1 VKLETG
7 ARFCGACGSQLDS
20 AGASGAQVSSPGGTV
35 HGSQVT
41 PDTLSRAPMTLIG
54 HMVGEY
60 RVTHFVGKGGM
71 GWVFAAVHPII
82 GKKVAIKVLKTTFS
96 HELEVANAFVNEAK
110 AANAIGSKKIVD
122 IFAFGQLPAGNLYF
136 VMELLEGESMAQ
148 YLFREGRLSFAD
160 ARLIFPLML
169 EALSAAHAHGIV
181 HRDLKPENIFLI
193 THKGNP
199 VDLRLLDFGIA
210 KFNAE
215 QPSFLRTQAGII
227 KGTPLYMSPEQ
238 CRAADTTAASDIYSL
253 GIILYQAF
261 TGRVPFKSNSYGEL
275 IAAHLSEEP
284 EEPSLLTPMPPA
296 LEELI
301 LDCLQKDPE
310 KRPASADEVRS
321 RLLGLLDA
329 ELSAPARLEA
339 RARRRFRRVLWT
351 AVTVTLVVAGALTLW
366 LWPRT
371 QVDRILHSIPM
382 PPARHLRIV
391 TSHPPVVNAELASG
405 FSFWLAQFGYPP
417 VEIEWIV
424 QKDDLGYIRNQLRS
438 AILQKRTGELDL
450 MIGGGESLHR
460 TLARQDC
467 ISVGQVHEACSQVA
481 IEPGNLVPHVPGQ
494 LAGTNLYDPAGYWYG
509 VTLSGFGIVCN
520 EKALEKLGLAFPAT
534 WEDLADPR
542 FFQRV
547 IAADPRLSSSTHM
560 VFEMILQA
568 YPWNDAW
575 RIIVG
580 LGANM
585 RDGWLSSSQGVLQ
598 KIVDEPEI
606 ACGLAIDYFF
616 HLEKDELEKNSGAR
630 LRFAIPEKTSYL
642 TPDPVSVLSRAPSL
656 EPARLFLRYLFTE
669 GQKLWMLPKGSKWG
683 PTHHSV
689 PRLAVDP
696 SLYKTPEAFVF
707 YMDPFASNPP
717 RPFESDLAVRRKSL
731 LSILLQAAVVLN
743 HRPLK
748 EAWQFRL
755 EKGDLSAK
763 MKRLVLPVSEEQF
776 QKSVNSDLPDV
787 LELKNL
793 ENRWMNDFH
802 RVYRQMGR
810 P

>member
-1 VKLETG
+1 MQG
-7 ARFCGACGSQLDS
+7 NQI
-20 AGASGAQVSSPGGTV
+20 
-35 HGSQVT
+35 T

-60 RVTHFVGKGGM
+60 RVTHFLGKGGM

-110 AANAIGSKKIVD
+110 AANAIGHSKIVD

-136 VMELLEGESMAQ
+136 VMELLEGESMGA
-148 YLFREGRLSFAD
+148 YLYREGRLSYAD
-160 ARLIFPLML
+160 ARFILPLML
-169 EALSAAHAHGIV
+169 EALEAAHSHGIV

-193 THKGNP
+193 TKKGNP

-210 KFNAE
+210 KFNSD

-238 CRAADTTAASDIYSL
+238 CRAEDTAAASDIYSL
-253 GIILYQAF
+253 GVILYQSF

-275 IAAHLSEEP
+275 IAAHLTEEP
-284 EEPSLLTPMPPA
+284 EAPSLLTPMPAA

-301 LDCLQKDPE
+301 LSCLHKDPQ
-310 KRPASADEVRS
+310 KRPASAEEVRA
-321 RLLGLLDA
+321 RLIAILDA
-329 ELSAPARLEA
+329 ELTAPAREEA
-339 RARRRFRRVLWT
+339 RARRVFRRWMWVAAIVALVGVAATALWFRPQKEGT
-351 AVTVTLVVAGALTLW
+351 PAPSALPESVVR
-366 LWPRT
+366 P
-371 QVDRILHSIPM
+371 
-382 PPARHLRIV
+382 LRIM
-391 TSHPPVVNAELASG
+391 TSHPPVVNAELAAG
-405 FSFWLAQFGYPP
+405 FSFWLEQFGYPP
-417 VEIEWIV
+417 VAIEWVV
-424 QKDDLGYIRNQLRS
+424 QKDDLAFIQNQLRS
-438 AILQKRTGELDL
+438 AILQKRAGELDV

-460 TLARQDC
+460 SLARGDC
-467 ISVGQVHEACSQVA
+467 VTVGKIGHPCAQVA
-481 IEPGNLVPHVPGQ
+481 IEPANLVPHVPVS
-494 LAGTNLYDPAGYWYG
+494 LAGTELYDAAGRWYG

-520 EKALEKLGLAFPAT
+520 ETALAKLGLPFPAT
-534 WEDLADPR
+534 WEELADPR

-568 YPWNDAW
+568 YAWNDAW
-575 RIIVG
+575 RIIIG

-598 KIVDEPEI
+598 KIVDEPEV

-616 HLEKDELEKNSGAR
+616 HLEKDELEKTTGAR
-630 LRFAIPEKTSYL
+630 LRFGIPEKTAYL
-642 TPDPVSVLSRAPSL
+642 TPDPVSVLSHAPNL
-656 EPARLFLRYLFTE
+656 EPARLFLRFLFTE
-669 GQKLWMLPKGSKWG
+669 GQKLWMLPKGKKWG
-683 PTHHSV
+683 PVQHSV
-689 PRLAVDP
+689 LRLSVDS
-696 SLYKTPEAFVF
+696 SLYQTPGEYVF
-707 YMDPFASNPP
+707 YMNPFASNPP
-717 RPFESDLAVRRKSL
+717 RPFASDVAVRRKSL

-743 HRPLK
+743 HRTLK

-755 EKGDLSAK
+755 EKGDLSVK
-763 MKRLVLPVSEEQF
+763 LKRLVLPVTEEQF
-776 QKSVNSDLPDV
+776 LKSIAGADPPDV

-793 ENRWMNDFH
+793 ENRWMNEFN
-802 RVYRQMGR
+802 RLYRQLVR

>member
-1 VKLETG
+1 MKLESG
-7 ARFCGACGSQLDS
+7 SRFCGACGSHLEN
-20 AGASGAQVSSPGGTV
+20 APASSGGSTV
-35 HGSQVT
+35 HGGQIT

-96 HELEVANAFVNEAK
+96 HEIEVANAFVNEAK
-110 AANAIGSKKIVD
+110 AANAIGSKRIVD

-136 VMELLEGESMAQ
+136 VMELLEGESMAS
-148 YLFREGRLSFAD
+148 YLYREGRLSVAD
-160 ARLIFPLML
+160 ARIIFPMML
-169 EALSAAHAHGIV
+169 EALEAAHAHGIV

-193 THKGNP
+193 MRDGIP

-253 GIILYQAF
+253 GVIMYQAF
-261 TGRVPFKSNSYGEL
+261 TGGVPFKSNSYGEL

-284 EEPSLLTPMPPA
+284 QVPSLLAPIPA
-296 LEELI
+296 PLEELI
-301 LDCLQKDPE
+301 LACLRKDPAE
-310 KRPASADEVRS
+310 RPASADEVS
-321 RLLGLLDA
+321 RRLVGILDA
-329 ELSAPARLEA
+329 ELTAPAREEA
-339 RARRRFRRVLWT
+339 RARRRFRRVLWV
-351 AVTVTLVVAGALTLW
+351 AASVVLLVAGALSLW
-366 LWPRT
+366 FWPRT
-371 QVDRILHSIPM
+371 QADRILHMIPM

-391 TSHPPVVNAELASG
+391 TSHPPVVNAELAAG
-405 FSFWLAQFGYPP
+405 FSYWLAQLGHPP
-417 VEIEWIV
+417 VEIEWVV
-424 QKDDLGYIRNQLRS
+424 QKDDLGFIQNQLRS
-438 AILQKRTGELDL
+438 AILQKRSGELDL

-460 TLARQDC
+460 TLARPDC
-467 ISVGQVHEACSQVA
+467 VTVGKVGEPCSQVA
-481 IEPGNLVPHVPGQ
+481 LEPANLVPQLPVL
-494 LAGTNLYDPAGYWYG
+494 LAGTDLYDPAGHWYG

-520 EKALEKLGLAFPAT
+520 EKTLEKLGLTFPAT
-534 WEDLADPR
+534 WEELSDPK

-575 RIIVG
+575 RMIIG
-580 LGANM
+580 LGANI
-585 RDGWLSSSQGVLQ
+585 REGWLSSSQGVLQ
-598 KIVDEPEI
+598 KLVDEPEL

-616 HLEKDELEKNSGAR
+616 YLEKDELEKTTGAR
-630 LRFAIPEKTSYL
+630 LRFGIPEKTAYL
-642 TPDPVSVLSRAPSL
+642 TPDPVSVLSRVPNL

-669 GQKLWMLPKGSKWG
+669 GQKLWMLPKGRRWG
-683 PTHHSV
+683 PTHHPV
-689 PRLAVDP
+689 YRLAVDP
-696 SLYKTPEAFVF
+696 NLYKAPPGEFVF
-707 YMDPFASNPP
+707 YMNPYASNPP
-717 RPFESDLAVRRKSL
+717 RPFASAVAARRKSL

-755 EKGDLSAK
+755 EKGDLSVRL
-763 MKRLVLPVSEEQF
+763 KRLVLPVTEEQF
-776 QKSVNSDLPDV
+776 LKSVTGAQTPDV

-793 ENRWMNDFH
+793 ENRWMNEYH
-802 RVYRQMGR
+802 RLYLQMSR

>member
-1 VKLETG
+1 VKLESG
-7 ARFCGACGSQLDS
+7 SRFCGACGSHLES
-20 AGASGAQVSSPGGTV
+20 APASSGGSTV
-35 HGSQVT
+35 HGSQIT

-96 HELEVANAFVNEAK
+96 HEIEVANAFVNEAK
-110 AANAIGSKKIVD
+110 AANAIGSKRIVD

-136 VMELLEGESMAQ
+136 VMELLEGESMAS
-148 YLFREGRLSFAD
+148 YLYREGRLSAAD
-160 ARLIFPLML
+160 ARIIFPMML
-169 EALSAAHAHGIV
+169 EALEAAHAHGII

-193 THKGNP
+193 TRDGIP

-253 GIILYQAF
+253 GVIMYQAF

-284 EEPSLLTPMPPA
+284 EVPSLLAPIPA
-296 LEELI
+296 PLEELI
-301 LDCLQKDPE
+301 LACLRKDPTE
-310 KRPASADEVRS
+310 RPASADEVS
-321 RLLGLLDA
+321 RLLVGILDA
-329 ELSAPARLEA
+329 ELTAPAREEA
-339 RARRRFRRVLWT
+339 RARRRFRRALWVAASVVLLT
-351 AVTVTLVVAGALTLW
+351 AGALSLW
-366 LWPRT
+366 FWPRT
-371 QVDRILHSIPM
+371 KADRILHMIPM

-391 TSHPPVVNAELASG
+391 TSHPPVVNAELAAG
-405 FSFWLAQFGYPP
+405 FSYWLAQLGHPP
-417 VEIEWIV
+417 VEIEWVV
-424 QKDDLGYIRNQLRS
+424 QKDDLGFIQNQLRS
-438 AILQKRTGELDL
+438 AILQKRSGELDL

-460 TLARQDC
+460 TLARPDC
-467 ISVGQVHEACSQVA
+467 VTVGKVGEPCSQVA
-481 IEPGNLVPHVPGQ
+481 IEPANLVPNMPVL
-494 LAGTNLYDPAGYWYG
+494 LAGTDLYDPAGHWYG

-520 EKALEKLGLAFPAT
+520 EKTLEKLGLTFPAT
-534 WEDLADPR
+534 WEDLSDPR

-580 LGANM
+580 LGANI

-598 KIVDEPEI
+598 KIVDEPEL

-616 HLEKDELEKNSGAR
+616 YLEKDELEKTTGAR
-630 LRFAIPEKTSYL
+630 LRFGIPEKTAYL
-642 TPDPVSVLSRAPSL
+642 TPDPVSVLSRAPNL

-669 GQKLWMLPKGSKWG
+669 GQKLWMLPKGRRWG
-683 PTHHSV
+683 PTHHPV
-689 PRLAVDP
+689 YRLAVDP
-696 SLYKTPEAFVF
+696 NLYKSPPGEFVF
-707 YMDPFASNPP
+707 YMNPYASNPP
-717 RPFESDLAVRRKSL
+717 RPFASAVAARRKSL

-755 EKGDLSAK
+755 EKGDLSVRL
-763 MKRLVLPVSEEQF
+763 KRLVLPVTEEQF
-776 QKSVNSDLPDV
+776 LKSVPGAETPDV

-793 ENRWMNDFH
+793 ENRWMNEYH
-802 RVYRQMGR
+802 RLYLQMSR